1 MSNLFDY
8 SSTPASNT
16 SAPPDGAPEDMRTNM
31 VNDTLRQ
38 MMAAMAGAF
47 TTYTAG
53 GSANAQTVTM
63 SPTLAAYSTK
73 VTIWFIPVANNT
85 GACTLNVNG
94 LGTKNI
100 KLLTGSDPAADDLNT
115 NGIAMVKYNGTNFI
129 LLNPA

>member
-1 MSNLFDY
+1 
-8 SSTPASNT
+8 
-16 SAPPDGAPEDMRTNM
+16 
-31 VNDTLRQ
+31 
-38 MMAAMAGAF
+38 MACMAGAF

-53 GSANAQTVTM
+53 GSGNAQTVTM
-63 SPTLAAYSTK
+63 APTLAAYSTK

-94 LGTKNI
+94 LGAKSI
-100 KLLTGSDPAADDLNT
+100 KLMDGTDPAAGDLNT

>member
-8 SSTPASNT
+8 SSTPASNS
-16 SAPPDGAPEDMRTNM
+16 SASPNGAPEDTPASTI
-31 VNDTLRQ
+31 NDILRQ
-38 MMAAMAGAF
+38 VMANLAGAF

-53 GSANAQTVTM
+53 GTADAQTVTM
-63 SPTLAAYSTK
+63 APVLGVYSTK

-94 LGTKNI
+94 LGAKSI
-100 KLLTGSDPAADDLNT
+100 KLLDGTNPVAGDLNS